1 MLNSSRIDKTKL
13 VAFSSPG
20 GHKQRATRIDEF
32 CWSMERCCC
41 TWKWARRDTFRRVP
55 AKNLEGARTTF
66 SLSFSPAKC
75 RECAGGGKALNI
87 TQHRIKSYFE
97 VPASWRNSDKFCLIC
112 DDWHWRQD
120 ETKFRSTLFYDD
132 VWLVSRL
139 GKLEPLQQNLIKQ
152 NKAKVQ

>member
-41 TWKWARRDTFRRVP
+41 TWKWSRRDTFRRVP

-66 SLSFSPAKC
+66 SLSFSRQNAENVRGEK
-75 RECAGGGKALNI
+75 KALNI

-112 DDWHWRQD
+112 DDFTGAKMKRNFGQHHFMTSRCLIGFKIRKVGAPS
-120 ETKFRSTLFYDD
+120 TKLDKT
-132 VWLVSRL
+132 
-139 GKLEPLQQNLIKQ
+139 K
-152 NKAKVQ
+152 